1 MNNWF
6 LLTIIATLFWSIGNY
21 IDKYLVSKLFKGASV
36 GVLMVYSSLI
46 IGIIVLPIFF
56 FLSAGEILLPINS
69 IVFLWITA
77 LLYFLANYFY
87 FVALEESETTV
98 VIVVMQIAPVFSY
111 FLGAIFL
118 SESLEANQIIGALI
132 VILSSIFISID
143 FSKKNKTQLRN
154 FIFMLASTLS
164 FSISFFL
171 FKFVTIKANFYTTAF
186 WEYTAYI
193 VFGGTLL
200 LFPKIRQQFFSTI
213 KKNGNK
219 IVGLNVA
226 NEIINI
232 IPKILINYATLL
244 APLALVWAVAG
255 VQPIFVFILGILL
268 TLYLPK
274 YFDEDISKRRLIK
287 NFIWVTV
294 GIIGIFILYLL

>member
-6 LLTIIATLFWSIGNY
+6 LLTIVATLFWSIGNY
-21 IDKYLVSKLFKGASV
+21 IDKYLVSKLFKGASI

-69 IVFLWITA
+69 IVFLWVTA

-87 FVALEESETTV
+87 FIALEESETTV
-98 VIVVMQIAPVFSY
+98 VIAVFQLAPVFSY
-111 FLGAIFL
+111 FLGTIFL
-118 SESLEANQIIGALI
+118 SENLEANQIIGALI

-143 FSKKNKTQLRN
+143 FSEKNKIQFRN
-154 FIFMLASTLS
+154 FMFMLVSTLS
-164 FSISFFL
+164 YSVSFFL
-171 FKFVTIKANFYTTAF
+171 FKFVTINADFYTTAF
-186 WEYTAYI
+186 WEYTAFI
-193 VFGGTLL
+193 LFGGTLL
-200 LFPKIRQQFFSTI
+200 LFPKIRNQFLSTI
-213 KKNGNK
+213 KRNGVK

-232 IPKILINYATLL
+232 IPKLLVNYATLF

-274 YFDEDISKRRLIK
+274 YFNEDISKRRLIK
-287 NFIWVTV
+287 NIIWVTV
-294 GIIGIFILYLL
+294 GVVGIFVLYLL